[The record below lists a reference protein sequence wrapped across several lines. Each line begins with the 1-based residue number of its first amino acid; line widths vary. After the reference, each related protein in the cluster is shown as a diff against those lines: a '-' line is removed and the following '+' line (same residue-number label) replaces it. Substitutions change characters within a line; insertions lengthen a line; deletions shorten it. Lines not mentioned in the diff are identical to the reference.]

1 MGEARIEE
9 DVEGKKCKERKADIV
24 LFRDRKTP
32 TTYIHALENKIPK
45 PNRKQL
51 DTGKLIKGPSSFFQ
65 RRVGEPWTACCL
77 AGPIPTFT
85 IVVGLG
91 DLQKCKD
98 AGHATQTCV
107 GVGLLQT
114 EDRALEQV

>member
-1 MGEARIEE
+1 MGGARIQE
-9 DVEGKKCKERKADIV
+9 DVERKKYKERKAGIV
-24 LFRDRKTP
+24 FFMTKTP
-32 TTYIHALENKIPK
+32 TSYKHALENKIPK
-45 PNRKQL
+45 PYRKQL
-51 DTGKLIKGPSSFFQ
+51 GTGKLIKGQVGSF
-65 RRVGEPWTACCL
+65 RRMGEPCYL
-77 AGPIPTFT
+77 GGPILTFT

-91 DLQKCKD
+91 DLQKPKD